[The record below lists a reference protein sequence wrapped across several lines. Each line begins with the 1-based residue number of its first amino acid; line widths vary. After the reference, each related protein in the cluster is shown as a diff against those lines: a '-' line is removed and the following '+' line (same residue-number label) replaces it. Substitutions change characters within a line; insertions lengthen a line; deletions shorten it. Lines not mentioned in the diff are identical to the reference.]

1 MIGSVE
7 PQKEVF
13 EPQKGGFQC
22 FFFGG
27 GEVRPKTWG
36 LSPDEVF
43 GLPKWGS

>member
-22 FFFGG
+22 FFLGGG
-27 GEVRPKTWG
+27 GESQNVGFEP
-36 LSPDEVF
+36 
-43 GLPKWGS
+43 

>member
-22 FFFGG
+22 FFFWGGG
-27 GEVRPKTWG
+27 GESQNVGFEP
-36 LSPDEVF
+36 
-43 GLPKWGS
+43 